1 LLYLGNPQRLLL
13 NEDLSLLFNKAPAPA
28 PPLLMKQPKSASY
41 QSAPN
46 LTAVSTASLQRS
58 KSTLPLQEK
67 PPSRMESIRRALTT
81 TRRRNLRT
89 SSTLHISLPDQLYTP
104 PLSPPTSTSLPTDL
118 PKVQHH
124 QQDCILRHM
133 ALLYLELPIDEAE
146 DILDLKK
153 ASNLWNKLKTHIL
166 TPTTEINPQQLHQ
179 SPLPS
184 PPTTMSIFNLTNMN
198 TDLAPFEINDQSVF
212 FERWRTV
219 CPSII
224 SCFSAEAQIPIFL
237 KHCVLTLIDQ
247 DINTE
252 GIFRKNGNIRGLK
265 DMCDILEEG
274 YQDQHDWMPFFK
286 QQPII
291 QLAAFV
297 KKFLREL
304 PEPLLT
310 FKLHPVFMRYQR
322 LETLHWAICALPKA
336 NRDILLLVL
345 ALLNWVAKHAED
357 NKMDAENL
365 ARVMAPNILYGKV
378 QDKSICHEEICIVAT
393 MIENYEKLIK
403 VK

>member
-1 LLYLGNPQRLLL
+1 LLL
-13 NEDLSLLFNKAPAPA
+13 NDEICLFNKAPS
-28 PPLLMKQPKSASY
+28 LIKQQKTMNY
-41 QSAPN
+41 QSTPN
-46 LTAVSTASLQRS
+46 LTSSTNSSSSLTRS

-81 TRRRNLRT
+81 TRRRGNLAR
-89 SSTLHISLPDQLYTP
+89 SSTTQSLHISLPDQLYTP
-104 PLSPPTSTSLPTDL
+104 PLSPPTSTTSLPNDL
-118 PKVQHH
+118 PQVQ
-124 QQDCILRHM
+124 QQHDCILRHM
-133 ALLYLELPIDEAE
+133 ALLYLELPVEEAE

-153 ASNLWNKLKTHIL
+153 ANNLWNKLKTHIL
-166 TPTTEINPQQLHQ
+166 TPTTEANPQLQQLQ
-179 SPLPS
+179 QLPVPS
-184 PPTTMSIFNLTNMN
+184 PPTSMSIFNLASMN
-198 TDLAPFEINDQSVF
+198 TDTSPFQVNNQSVF

-219 CPSII
+219 CPSIL

-237 KHCVLTLIDQ
+237 KHCILTLVDQ

-265 DMCDILEEG
+265 DMCDTLEQG
-274 YQDQHDWMPFFK
+274 YQEQKDWTPYFK
-286 QQPII
+286 QQPIV

-310 FKLHPVFMRYQR
+310 FKLHPVFMRHQR

-345 ALLNWVAKHAED
+345 ALLNWVARHAED

-365 ARVMAPNILYGKV
+365 ARVMAPNILYSKRQA
-378 QDKSICHEEICIVAT
+378 QDTSICHEEICIVAT

-403 VK
+403 VVISK